1 MRATRKLLFEG
12 KRAVITGAG
21 KGIGRGIVDELAK
34 RGAKARL
41 SPFVPFEPII

>member
-1 MRATRKLLFEG
+1 MNLNN
-12 KRAVITGAG
+12 IG